1 MRFLIRTILFLLLF
15 VAVAVGSL
23 LLLPGERI
31 AKIASEQISAL
42 TGREVVMSGDTKLS
56 FYPVLGVS
64 TGAVT
69 VANAEWSDGT
79 PMFQAASLKIGV
91 EPQVLWGGD
100 IRITGLE
107 AESPVINLERAR
119 DGRVNWE
126 LGVAGVAA
134 SGQSTEEAP
143 ARSSRL
149 ALTLDRALIRNA
161 TFRYTDHGTGERTEM
176 SGMRFDLRWP
186 KQDGRAR
193 FDATLRPAGEP
204 VKVEGHINRVA
215 DFIDGE
221 ITGVVVN
228 VSATGGTLAFEGRA
242 GTDPQ
247 AKGKLT
253 AKLENTGAF
262 MAALGLPAAEIPKG
276 LGRTLDAEARLVLT
290 AEQQLSLRQM
300 VLKLDGNQ
308 LTGGIDVALAGTVPT
323 ITARLDAGALDL
335 SGLSGG
341 SSGES
346 AGAAQP
352 SAAEG
357 WSKAPIDA
365 SALALA
371 NGEVVLNAESVNL
384 GDLKLGPTRTK
395 ATLDAS
401 RLVFDLRRVKA
412 YEGLIS
418 GQFVMNNRSGLSVGG
433 DLTVEKIDMESF
445 LTDAAGLTR
454 FSGKA
459 DARLKFLGVG
469 QTEHAIMNSLS
480 GSGSFSTGRGVISGI
495 DLDKLMRSG
504 DVTGGTTIFDKM
516 SASFTMDKGTA
527 VSDDLEMVLPLAKAG
542 GKGGVGIGART
553 INYLFTPVLL
563 EGENSRGLAIPV
575 RIKGPWADPQ
585 ILPDVG
591 KAIEMNLGEERK
603 QLEDEAEKAL
613 REAAEKELGRQIGED
628 EKIEDVIRDTLEDEA
643 RKGLLKLFE

>member
-1 MRFLIRTILFLLLF
+1 MRFLIRTILFLLLLGL
-15 VAVAVGSL
+15 VAVGSL
-23 LLLPGERI
+23 LMLPGERI
-31 AKIASEQISAL
+31 AKIASDQISAL
-42 TGREVVMSGDTKLS
+42 TGREVTMSGETKLS

-126 LGVAGVAA
+126 LGVAGVAP
-134 SGQSTEEAP
+134 SGQSTEDAP

-149 ALTLDRALIRNA
+149 ALTLDRALIGNA
-161 TFRYTDHGTGERTEM
+161 TFRYTDHGTGKRTEM
-176 SGMRFDLRWP
+176 TGMRLDLRWP

-193 FDATLRPAGEP
+193 FDVTLRPAGEP
-204 VKVEGHINRVA
+204 VEVKGHINRLA

-221 ITGVVVN
+221 ITGVTVD
-228 VSATGGTLAFEGRA
+228 VSAPGGTLAFKGRA
-242 GTDPQ
+242 GSDPQ
-247 AKGKLT
+247 AKGDFT
-253 AKLENTGAF
+253 AKLDDTKRF
-262 MAALGLPAAEIPKG
+262 MAALGLAAADIPKG
-276 LGRTLDAEARLVLT
+276 LGRALDAEASLVLT
-290 AEQQLSLRQM
+290 TEQQLSLRQM
-300 VLKLDGNQ
+300 VLGLDGNR
-308 LTGGIDVALAGTVPT
+308 LTGGIDVTLVGDVPSV
-323 ITARLDAGALDL
+323 TARLDAGALDL

-341 SSGES
+341 ASGET
-346 AGAAQP
+346 AGNAQP
-352 SAAEG
+352 AAAAG

-384 GDLKLGPTRTK
+384 GDLKLGATRTK
-395 ATLDAS
+395 AMLDRS
-401 RLVFDLRRVKA
+401 RLVFDLRRVQA
-412 YEGLIS
+412 YGGLIS

-433 DLTVEKIDMESF
+433 DLAVEQIDMESF

-459 DARLKFLGVG
+459 DATLSFLGVG
-469 QTEHAIMNSLS
+469 QSEHAIMNSLS
-480 GSGSFSTGRGVISGI
+480 GSGSLATGRGVISGI

-504 DVTGGTTIFDKM
+504 DVTGGTTIFDRM
-516 SASFTMDKGTA
+516 SASFTMDKGMA
-527 VSDDLEMVLPLAKAG
+527 VSDDLEMVLPLARAG
-542 GKGGVGIGART
+542 GEGAVGIGPRT

-563 EGENSRGLAIPV
+563 EGETRRGLAIPV
-575 RIKGPWADPQ
+575 RIKGDWADPQ

-591 KAIEMNLGEERK
+591 KAIEMNLADEREE
-603 QLEDEAEKAL
+603 LEGEAEKAL
-613 REAAEKELGRQIGED
+613 REAAEKELGREIGED
-628 EKIEDVIRDTLEDEA
+628 EKLEDVLRDTLEEEA
-643 RKGLLKLFE
+643 RRGLLKLFE